1 MTATESASERR
12 RGQRVFLVLPV
23 ELHWTAADGRPAMA
37 AAETGIVSAFG
48 ATLQVKS
55 LPPPVEELELR
66 LPSRGLTARARVVG
80 ARPQG
85 PDGSTSL
92 AVELTSPDE
101 NFWGVSL
108 PPPPVYG
115 LRIKASADAAATV
128 AALFEKLK
136 GRKVPAEVILEIAS
150 GRPLPGD
157 LWKEIQDLLREAGLK
172 YEENPR

>member
-1 MTATESASERR
+1 MAPTEAASERR

-37 AAETGIVSAFG
+37 AAETGIVSAYG
-48 ATLQVKS
+48 ATLQVK
-55 LPPPVEELELR
+55 PPAPTVPEVELR
-66 LPSRGLTARARVVG
+66 LPARGLSARARVVG
-80 ARPQG
+80 PRRPAA
-85 PDGSTSL
+85 DGSTSL
-92 AVELTSPDE
+92 ALELLSPDE

-115 LRIKASADAAATV
+115 LRVTATTDAAATV
-128 AALFEKLK
+128 AALFERLK

-157 LWKEIQDLLREAGLK
+157 LWKEIQDLLRDAGLK
-172 YEENPR
+172 YKENP

>member
-23 ELHWTAADGRPAMA
+23 ELHWTAPDGRPTMT
-37 AAETGIVSAFG
+37 AAETGIVSAYG
-48 ATLQVKS
+48 ATLQVKTA
-55 LPPPVEELELR
+55 PPPASELELR
-66 LPSRGLTARARVVG
+66 LPSRGLSAKARVVG
-80 ARPQG
+80 ARPPA
-85 PDGSTSL
+85 PDGLTTL
-92 AVELTSPDE
+92 GVELIAPNE

-115 LRIKASADAAATV
+115 LRVKASADAAATV

-136 GRKVPAEVILEIAS
+136 GRKVSAEVVLEIAS

-157 LWKEIQDLLREAGLK
+157 LWKEIQDLLRDAGLK
-172 YEENPR
+172 YEENP